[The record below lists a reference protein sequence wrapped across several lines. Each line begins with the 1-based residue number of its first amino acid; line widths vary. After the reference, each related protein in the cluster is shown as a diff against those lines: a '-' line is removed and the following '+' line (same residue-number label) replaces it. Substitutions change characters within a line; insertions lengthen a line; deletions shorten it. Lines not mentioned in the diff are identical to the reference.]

1 MEINDDLL
9 EMHISDA
16 LMRIRRDYERTDG
29 QIYLSFSGGK
39 DSTVLAENG

>member
-29 QIYLSFSGGK
+29 QIYYHSQVVKTQPCL
-39 DSTVLAENG
+39 LN